1 MAYYKGFSTITGKTQ
16 FTLVD
21 LELVK
26 QDLLNHF
33 NIRKGEKLMNPNYGS
48 AIWNL
53 LFDPFDAATKQAIQ
67 DDVKQIISS
76 DPRINAR
83 RVSVTEYEQ
92 GIQLEI
98 DLVFTQTNQADTL
111 RVQFDKNSQTITRS

>member
-16 FTLVD
+16 FSLVD
-21 LELVK
+21 IELVK

-33 NIRKGEKLMNPNYGS
+33 YIRKGEKLMNPNYGS
-48 AIWNL
+48 SIWSL

-67 DDVKQIISS
+67 EDVKQIVAS
-76 DPRINAR
+76 DPRLNAR
-83 RVSVTEYEQ
+83 RITVTEYEQ

-98 DLVFTQTNQADTL
+98 DLVFVQTNQADTL
-111 RVQFDKNSQTITRS
+111 RVRFDKNSQSITRS